1 MRVSDEVLE
10 EVRTRGYARVPGF
23 LAADRLAAARAA
35 LWKIFPTPEAYFA
48 DPALHAKFGKSQFA
62 GIRYLPYDDRSLDL
76 LPVDPDL
83 VDAAERFLGG
93 PEIDLYKVE
102 LWAKYAGAIDYDQP
116 HHRDYGNHTLVVPTL
131 DRPQLTTILLLSDV
145 TESDGA
151 TRAVPLEHGAHLPFT
166 PMILEPGDLR
176 AHEEALTGA
185 AGTLILYQTHV
196 FHRGANFTRADAS
209 RFIIMADFKRRGD
222 AWTGK
227 MAWPDQAIRKGWSE
241 ALAAMSVRQRDL
253 FGFPP
258 PGSDYWTAAT
268 VAGVQ
273 ARYPGMDMAPYARTL
288 AA

>member
-1 MRVSDEVLE
+1 MHISDDVLD

-23 LAADRLAAARAA
+23 LDSARLAAARDA
-35 LWKIFPTPEAYFA
+35 LWTIFPRPEDYFA
-48 DPALHAKFGKSQFA
+48 NPEIHAKFGKTQFS
-62 GIRYLPYDDRSLDL
+62 GIRYLPYDNLALDL
-76 LPVDPDL
+76 LPVDAGL

-93 PEIDLYKVE
+93 TDLDLYKVE

-116 HHRDYGNHTLVVPTL
+116 HHRDYGNHTIAVPRR

-145 TESDGA
+145 GEGDGA
-151 TRAVPLEHGAHLPFT
+151 TRAVPLDKSDHLPFV
-166 PMILEPGDLR
+166 PQILQPGELTE
-176 AHEEALTGA
+176 HEEALTGA

-196 FHRGANFTRADAS
+196 FHRGANFTSAHAS
-209 RFIIMADFKRRGD
+209 RFIIMADFKRRGE

-241 ALAAMSVRQRDL
+241 ALAAMTVRQRDL

-258 PGSDYWTAAT
+258 PGSDYWVPETL
-268 VAGVQ
+268 AGVQ
-273 ARYPGMDMAPYARTL
+273 SRYPTMDMAPYS